1 MSTQAIAKRYAQAL
15 LDEAVSREL
24 ESTVERDFVT
34 INEIAEASPDLRML
48 FRSPI
53 IEWWRKKNIVKEI
66 LQDRVNDLTMNF
78 MVLVIE
84 KGRERFIRDI
94 IAEYLRMLDLR
105 RNILRIDVDSA
116 KVLDEA
122 TRQNV
127 VDAIGKQSGKTVMA
141 EFEEVPELI
150 GGLRVTI
157 GDKVYDGSLR
167 AQLEDL
173 RERLQMAEN

>member
-1 MSTQAIAKRYAQAL
+1 MSNRAIAKRYAHAL
-15 LDEAVSREL
+15 LEEAVSRDL

-34 INEIAEASPDLRML
+34 INEIADASPDLRML

-53 IEWWRKKNIVKEI
+53 IEWWRKKNIVKEV
-66 LQDRVNDLTMNF
+66 LDGRVNDLTMNF

-84 KGRERFIRDI
+84 KGRERVIREI
-94 IAEYLRMLDLR
+94 IAEYLRMLDVR

-116 KVLDEA
+116 TALDEG
-122 TRQNV
+122 TRKNV

-141 EFEEVPELI
+141 DFDEAPELI
-150 GGLRVTI
+150 GGLRITI

-173 RERLQMAEN
+173 RERLQMSEN

>member
-78 MVLVIE
+78 VVLVIE
-84 KGRERFIRDI
+84 KGRERFIREI
-94 IAEYLRMLDLR
+94 IAQYLRMLDLR

-116 KVLDEA
+116 KTLDEA
-122 TRQNV
+122 TRQSV
-127 VDAIGKQSGKTVMA
+127 VDAVGKQSGMTVMA
-141 EFEEVPELI
+141 EFDEVPELI